1 MELREVLRRH
11 NVPNNYR
18 RGANEYVQQY
28 EEEEVV
34 EEEEDDFQPATA
46 APSPNDGEWNED
58 DDDEEVYEPKSTRS
72 ARFVPKT
79 NDKVAAVYSQ
89 IFGRY

>member
-1 MELREVLRRH
+1 MEIREVLRRH

-28 EEEEVV
+28 E
-34 EEEEDDFQPATA
+34 
-46 APSPNDGEWNED
+46 D
-58 DDDEEVYEPKSTRS
+58 DDDEEDAPPPAPTPTPQDPQEWDEDEYDDDVYEPKTTRY
-72 ARFVPKT
+72 VPKT
-79 NDKVAAVYSQ
+79 DAKVAAVYSQ